1 MLDIPFREVLVSDF
15 ILVLL
20 RKVLIELLKC
30 LTEQSFPW
38 RNLLGPI
45 LWGVM
50 DDNHIAYFGVALE
63 HAKNVSVSRAMVDH
77 IDLVI

>member
-50 DDNHIAYFGVALE
+50 DYNHIAYFGVALE
-63 HAKNVSVSRAMVDH
+63 HAENVSVSRVMVDH